1 MYLRKRKKNRQCSKT
16 DFYWSWYHV
25 AIQKRKEN
33 KCQGMT
39 KMGRTRKNVL
49 LGKGQRDRHTPWQSP
64 YSPMPHTHTLL
75 FKASQLKELCNAHTV
90 YNYTASSKINYCIYI
105 IIITKR
111 NIWLNICSMI
121 VLFIAVQYYIP
132 LVCMNYIHN
141 ILNWGKY
148 ISQYGAHI
156 QFV

>member
-1 MYLRKRKKNRQCSKT
+1 MSRNDQNG
-16 DFYWSWYHV
+16 
-25 AIQKRKEN
+25 EN
-33 KCQGMT
+33 KEECST
-39 KMGRTRKNVL
+39 
-49 LGKGQRDRHTPWQSP
+49 GKRPERQTHTLTIAIFTHAT
-64 YSPMPHTHTLL
+64 HTHTLL